1 VNTGRA
7 VLLTVLFLP
16 SLLLAEG
23 LSEIEQR
30 IGAFVD
36 AHGDDFVR
44 DLEAAVQ
51 IDSVTENL
59 AGVKRLG
66 EAFGRDLAG
75 LGFESAFVELPASTA
90 RAGHL
95 VAERKGDRG
104 RRVLLIGHL
113 DTVLPGGNFR
123 REGDRALGS
132 GTNDMK
138 GGDLVLIHALRA
150 LHAVGALEGTR
161 ILVVMTGDEE
171 SVGEPQALCRK
182 VLFEAAARSDV
193 ALSFETSIGQTATVA
208 RRGSIAW
215 EIEVEGVGGHS
226 SGIFSEPM
234 GAGAVYESS
243 RIVSEFYR
251 RMRQF
256 DGLTLNPAVIAGGT
270 EVVIAGGG
278 VTVSGKKNITARRTL
293 IRGDLRTLDATQLA
307 AAKREMELI
316 VAENLPRTSAKIVF
330 KEGYPAMPET
340 PANHALL
347 AELDQVSRDLGYGPM
362 TAYDPRGRGAG
373 DVAFVSPPLP
383 ALDGLGIRGEKAHAP
398 GEWADLATVPEL
410 VKRTAVLVYRLTR

>member
-1 VNTGRA
+1 
-7 VLLTVLFLP
+7 
-16 SLLLAEG
+16 
-23 LSEIEQR
+23 
-30 IGAFVD
+30 
-36 AHGDDFVR
+36 
-44 DLEAAVQ
+44 
-51 IDSVTENL
+51 
-59 AGVKRLG
+59 
-66 EAFGRDLAG
+66 
-75 LGFESAFVELPASTA
+75 
-90 RAGHL
+90 
-95 VAERKGDRG
+95 
-104 RRVLLIGHL
+104 LIGHL

-193 ALSFETSIGQTATVA
+193 AFSFETSIGQTATVA
-208 RRGSIAW
+208 RRGSITW

-226 SGIFSEPM
+226 SGIFSESM

-278 VTVSGKKNITARRTL
+278 ITVSGKKNITARRAL

-307 AAKREMELI
+307 AAKQEMEQI
-316 VAENLPRTSAKIVF
+316 VAENLPQTSSRIVF
-330 KEGYPAMPET
+330 KQGYPAMPET

-347 AELDQVSRDLGYGPM
+347 ADLDQVSRDLGFGPV